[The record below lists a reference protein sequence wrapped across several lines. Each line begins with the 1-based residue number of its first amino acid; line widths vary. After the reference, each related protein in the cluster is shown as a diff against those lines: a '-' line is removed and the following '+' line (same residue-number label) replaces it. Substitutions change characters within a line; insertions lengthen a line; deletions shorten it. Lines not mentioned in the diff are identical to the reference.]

1 MKHGWMGSIELC
13 LVLLFVLGWG
23 VLELVTARMDRRKQ
37 EEAAASAGD
46 SGRDSGRDSV
56 RDSVRDSKGDARHPK
71 G

>member
-23 VLELVTARMDRRKQ
+23 VLELVTARLDRRKH
-37 EEAAASAGD
+37 EEAAASVGD
-46 SGRDSGRDSV
+46 SGSDSTGDS
-56 RDSVRDSKGDARHPK
+56 RHPK

>member
-23 VLELVTARMDRRKQ
+23 VLELVTARMDKRKQ
-37 EEAAASAGD
+37 DEAAAVGGD
-46 SGRDSGRDSV
+46 SRRDSERDSE
-56 RDSVRDSKGDARHPK
+56 RDSKGDSRHPK

>member
-23 VLELVTARMDRRKQ
+23 VLELVTARMDKRKQ
-37 EEAAASAGD
+37 DEADAAGGD
-46 SGRDSGRDSV
+46 SRSDYRSDSRS
-56 RDSVRDSKGDARHPK
+56 DSKGDSRHPK